1 MFVFPVSFMKSS
13 TEGPVTRG
21 LVLDLDAGSYSGS
34 GNWLDASGN
43 SNNATAV
50 QTPTYSSSEGG
61 YFSLDGGLYV
71 STGTGQVDSFS
82 VLDNS
87 TLDVMTSISVE
98 MWINI
103 DSIQGSTNP
112 NLLFSKRSLSSDGY
126 VGFFTS
132 TGYTFRIGTASPTQ
146 LTWTTTPTTGS
157 WQQLVI
163 TVGASGS
170 KVYQNGIEVQDGPS
184 YVGNFGNINTPAALL
199 IGDINPSAT
208 GVCGFDGKIS
218 VYRIYNRVLSST
230 EIEQNYDAIKNRYG
244 L

>member
-13 TEGPVTRG
+13 TAGPEPGG

-50 QTPTYSSSEGG
+50 QSPTYSSSEGG

-71 STGTGQVDSFS
+71 SSGTGQVDSFS
-82 VLDNS
+82 VSDNS
-87 TLDVMTSISVE
+87 TLDSMTSISIE

-103 DSIQGSTNP
+103 NSVQGSTNP
-112 NLLFSKRSLSSDGY
+112 NMLFSKRGLTSNGY

-132 TGYTFRIGTASPTQ
+132 TRYTFRIGTASPDQ
-146 LTWTTTPTTGS
+146 LTWATTPATGS
-157 WQQLVI
+157 WQQLAI

-170 KVYQNGIEVQDGPS
+170 KVYQNGVEVQDAPS
-184 YVGNFGNINTPAALL
+184 YVGSFENIDTDAALL
-199 IGDINPSAT
+199 IGDINPPST

-218 VYRIYNRVLSST
+218 VYRIYNRVLSPI
-230 EIEQNYDAIKNRYG
+230 EIGQNYDAIKSRYG

>member
-1 MFVFPVSFMKSS
+1 MKSS
-13 TEGPVTRG
+13 TAGPEPGG

-50 QTPTYSSSEGG
+50 QSPTYSSSEGG

-71 STGTGQVDSFS
+71 SSGTGQVDSFS
-82 VLDNS
+82 VSDNS
-87 TLDVMTSISVE
+87 TLDSMTSISIE

-103 DSIQGSTNP
+103 DSVQGSTSP
-112 NLLFSKRSLSSDGY
+112 NMLFSKRSLSSNGY

-132 TGYTFRIGTASPTQ
+132 TGYTFRIGTASPAQ
-146 LTWTTTPTTGS
+146 LTWTTTPATGS

-170 KVYQNGIEVQDGPS
+170 KVYQNGVEVQDAPS
-184 YVGNFGNINTPAALL
+184 YVGSFGNIDTAAALL
-199 IGDINPSAT
+199 IGDINPAAT
-208 GVCGFDGKIS
+208 GVYGFDGKIS
-218 VYRIYNRVLSST
+218 VYRVYNRVLSPT